1 MWDTSQRF
9 TCGGTEK
16 HDGGKD
22 RGVLCICVCV
32 EYGLCLCGCREKL
45 VVQGETG
52 QMGMRDVSVCKENR
66 RVFSWCIK
74 RWVCECFGE
83 TG

>member
-1 MWDTSQRF
+1 MCISIE
-9 TCGGTEK
+9 CEVME
-16 HDGGKD
+16 
-22 RGVLCICVCV
+22 GVTGLRCVEGEMRLCVCV
-32 EYGLCLCGCREKL
+32 CVCVCVCREKL